1 MQISKIK
8 NPLVMTYYYI
18 PLCTQLSTSTQM
30 SLNWLFLRYKYN
42 DLLQW

>member
-18 PLCTQLSTSTQM
+18 PLCPQLSTSTQM